1 GARGAGRGRAA
12 GRRGR
17 QVRKRP
23 TSDRAIVQG
32 SFVCGLYASP
42 AAARR
47 RVERYVFLL
56 CVFVSPWLK
65 YVVVFPKSGTNRRH
79 EIRRRNR
86 ENRVLRVVLFFKR
99 DVQILVFIRSFSG
112 SRRRRS

>member
-1 GARGAGRGRAA
+1 
-12 GRRGR
+12 
-17 QVRKRP
+17 
-23 TSDRAIVQG
+23 
-32 SFVCGLYASP
+32 LHASP

-86 ENRVLRVVLFFKR
+86 ENRVL
-99 DVQILVFIRSFSG
+99 
-112 SRRRRS
+112 